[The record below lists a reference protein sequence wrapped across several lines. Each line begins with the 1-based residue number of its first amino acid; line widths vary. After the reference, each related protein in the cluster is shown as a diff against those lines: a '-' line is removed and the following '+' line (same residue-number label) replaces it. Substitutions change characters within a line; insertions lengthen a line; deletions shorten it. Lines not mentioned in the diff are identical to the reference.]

1 MSLLL
6 PLLLDIVVEEIV
18 NELIKRDQEPR
29 VGP

>member
-6 PLLLDIVVEEIV
+6 PLLLDIFVEEIV